1 MECTTVALYDIKKEN
16 KNLGRLESMDTQK
29 FVDFKNK
36 ISSNVS
42 KVIIGKEEVIDL
54 ITVSF
59 ICGGHIL
66 LEDIPGVG
74 KTMMVKAFSGTIGS
88 KFKRIQFTPDLLPS
102 DLTGINFYNQKTGE
116 FEFKE
121 GPLFTNIVL
130 ADEINRAT
138 PRTQSS
144 LLEAM
149 EEGQITVDGVTRK
162 LSNPFMVLATQ
173 NPIESYGTFPL
184 PEAQLDRFFMRIN
197 MGYPTRNEEL
207 EIIARF
213 KEANPIDTLETV
225 ITKEEIEYVKEN
237 FNKVSCAEDVRGYLM
252 DIVEATR
259 KSDKI
264 QLGVSPR
271 GTLAL
276 FKASQAYAAISGRDY
291 MIPEDVKKMAPYVLN
306 HRIIVKGINKSSN
319 IYDFISSLIFDI
331 KVPVEEI

>member
-1 MECTTVALYDIKKEN
+1 M
-16 KNLGRLESMDTQK
+16 GRLKSMDTQK

-36 ISSNVS
+36 VSNNVS
-42 KVIIGKEEVIDL
+42 KVIIGKGEVIDL

-74 KTMMVKAFSGTIGS
+74 KTMLVKAFSSTIGS

-102 DLTGINFYNQKTGE
+102 DLTGINFYNQKIGE

-149 EEGQITVDGVTRK
+149 EEKQITVDGVTRK
-162 LSNPFMVLATQ
+162 LSDPFMVLATQ

-197 MGYPTRNEEL
+197 MGYPSRKEEL
-207 EIIARF
+207 DIVARF
-213 KEANPIDTLETV
+213 KESNPIETLEAV
-225 ITKEEIEYVKEN
+225 ITKEEVDYVKEN
-237 FNKVSCAEDVRGYLM
+237 FNKVSCSDDVLAYLM

-259 KSDKI
+259 KHEKI

-276 FKASQAYAAISGRDY
+276 FRASQAYAAISGRDY
-291 MIPEDVKKMAPYVLN
+291 VIPEDIKKMAPYVLN
-306 HRIIVKGINKSSN
+306 HRIIVKGINKSAN
-319 IYDFISSLIFDI
+319 IYDFISSVIFDI

>member
-1 MECTTVALYDIKKEN
+1 
-16 KNLGRLESMDTQK
+16 MDTQK

-36 ISSNVS
+36 VSNNVS
-42 KVIIGKEEVIDL
+42 KVIIGKGEVIDL

-74 KTMMVKAFSGTIGS
+74 KTMLVKAFSSTIGS

-102 DLTGINFYNQKTGE
+102 DLTGINFYNQKIGE

-149 EEGQITVDGVTRK
+149 EEKQITVDGVTRK
-162 LSNPFMVLATQ
+162 LSDPFMVLATQ

-197 MGYPTRNEEL
+197 MGYPSRKEEL
-207 EIIARF
+207 DIVARF
-213 KEANPIDTLETV
+213 KESNPIETLEAV
-225 ITKEEIEYVKEN
+225 ITKEEVDYVKEN
-237 FNKVSCAEDVRGYLM
+237 FNKVSCSDDVLAYLM

-259 KSDKI
+259 KHEKI

-276 FKASQAYAAISGRDY
+276 FRASQANAAISGRDY
-291 MIPEDVKKMAPYVLN
+291 IIPEDIKKMAPYVLN
-306 HRIIVKGINKSSN
+306 HRIIVKGINKSAN
-319 IYDFISSLIFDI
+319 IYDFISSVIFDI